1 MARREAV
8 NVRVVNRLVRYTAPE
23 PIDGDEVVSQ
33 LGGKK
38 SGKSVILALKSPRAT
53 LLIDEEGRLVVHGTS
68 HPEVSRAA
76 AKELLLRLGQSD
88 SGLTTE
94 RGPLVVSFGYGQPL
108 RTDRIQEFVPEAKV
122 DERLECIR
130 IVDEQYDMELL
141 FFSNGGGVALGARS
155 ENMVSLAASHWGTR
169 FDAER
174 LFVEVLVRT
183 DAEPDVED
191 DEPADGDDEDH
202 EEPLD
207 LEDS

>member
-1 MARREAV
+1 MARRQAA
-8 NVRVVNRLVRYTAPE
+8 NVRVVNRLVRYTSSE

-38 SGKSVILALKSPRAT
+38 SGKSIILALKSPRAT
-53 LLIDEEGRLVVHGTS
+53 MLIDEEGRLVVHGTS

-88 SGLTTE
+88 SGLATE
-94 RGPLVVSFGYGQPL
+94 RGPLVVSFHYGQPL
-108 RTDRIQEFVPEAKV
+108 RTDRIQEFIPEAMM

-130 IVDEQYDMELL
+130 IDDEHHDMELL

-155 ENMVSLAASHWGTR
+155 ENMVSLATSYWGTR

-174 LFVEVLVRT
+174 LFVDVLVK
-183 DAEPDVED
+183 DGEGSAEGV
-191 DEPADGDDEDH
+191 DEEQG
-202 EEPLD
+202 EPLE

>member
-1 MARREAV
+1 MARRQAV
-8 NVRVVNRLVRYTAPE
+8 NVRVVNRLVRYTASK

-33 LGGKK
+33 LGAKK

-94 RGPLVVSFGYGQPL
+94 RGPLVVSFDYGQPL

-122 DERLECIR
+122 DERLECVR
-130 IVDEQYDMELL
+130 IIDEHHDMELL

-174 LFVEVLVRT
+174 LFVEVLVRN
-183 DAEPDVED
+183 VED
-191 DEPADGDDEDH
+191 PEAEGDDEAQG
-202 EEPLD
+202 EPLD
-207 LEDS
+207 LKDS

>member
-1 MARREAV
+1 MARRQAV
-8 NVRVVNRLVRYTAPE
+8 NVRVVNRLVRYTASK

-33 LGGKK
+33 LGAKK

-94 RGPLVVSFGYGQPL
+94 RGPLVVSFDYGQPL

-122 DERLECIR
+122 DERLECVR
-130 IVDEQYDMELL
+130 IIDEHHDMELL

-174 LFVEVLVRT
+174 LFVEVLVRN
-183 DAEPDVED
+183 VED
-191 DEPADGDDEDH
+191 PEAEGDDEAQG
-202 EEPLD
+202 EPLD
-207 LEDS
+207 LEDL

>member
-1 MARREAV
+1 MARRQAV
-8 NVRVVNRLVRYTAPE
+8 NVRVVNRLVRYTASK

-33 LGGKK
+33 LGAKK

-94 RGPLVVSFGYGQPL
+94 RGPLVVSFDYGQPL

-122 DERLECIR
+122 DERLECVR
-130 IVDEQYDMELL
+130 IIDEHHDMELL

-174 LFVEVLVRT
+174 LFVEVLVRN
-183 DAEPDVED
+183 VED
-191 DEPADGDDEDH
+191 PEAEGDDEAQG
-202 EEPLD
+202 EPLD

>member
-1 MARREAV
+1 MARRQAV
-8 NVRVVNRLVRYTAPE
+8 NVRVVNRLVRYTASK

-33 LGGKK
+33 LGAKK

-94 RGPLVVSFGYGQPL
+94 RGPLVVSFDYGQPL

-174 LFVEVLVRT
+174 LFVEVLVRN
-183 DAEPDVED
+183 VED
-191 DEPADGDDEDH
+191 PEEEGDDEAQG
-202 EEPLD
+202 EPLD

>member
-1 MARREAV
+1 MARRQAV
-8 NVRVVNRLVRYTAPE
+8 NVRVVNRLVRYTASE
-23 PIDGDEVVSQ
+23 SIDGDEVVSQ

-94 RGPLVVSFGYGQPL
+94 RGPLVVSFHYGQPL

-174 LFVEVLVRT
+174 LFVEVLVRN
-183 DAEPDVED
+183 VED
-191 DEPADGDDEDH
+191 PEAEGDDEAQG
-202 EEPLD
+202 EPLD

>member
-1 MARREAV
+1 MARRQAV
-8 NVRVVNRLVRYTAPE
+8 NVRVVNRLVRYTASKS
-23 PIDGDEVVSQ
+23 IDGDEVVSQ
-33 LGGKK
+33 LGAKK

-94 RGPLVVSFGYGQPL
+94 RGPLVVSFDYGQPL

-122 DERLECIR
+122 DERLECVR
-130 IVDEQYDMELL
+130 IVDEHHDMELL

-174 LFVEVLVRT
+174 LFVEVLVRN
-183 DAEPDVED
+183 VED
-191 DEPADGDDEDH
+191 PEEEGDDEAQG
-202 EEPLD
+202 EPLD

>member
-1 MARREAV
+1 MARRLAA
-8 NVRVVNRLVRYTAPE
+8 NVRVVNRLVRYTSSE

-38 SGKSVILALKSPRAT
+38 SGKSIILALKSPRAT
-53 LLIDEEGRLVVHGTS
+53 MLIDEEGRLVVHGTS

-94 RGPLVVSFGYGQPL
+94 RGPLVVSFHYGQPL
-108 RTDRIQEFVPEAKV
+108 RTDRIQEFIPEAKM

-130 IVDEQYDMELL
+130 INDKHHDMELL

-155 ENMVSLAASHWGTR
+155 ENMVSLATSHWGTR

-174 LFVEVLVRT
+174 LFVDVLVK
-183 DAEPDVED
+183 DGEESAEGV
-191 DEPADGDDEDH
+191 DEEQG
-202 EEPLD
+202 EPLE

>member
-1 MARREAV
+1 MARRQAV
-8 NVRVVNRLVRYTAPE
+8 NVRVVNRLVRYTASK

-33 LGGKK
+33 LGAKK

-88 SGLTTE
+88 SGLSTE
-94 RGPLVVSFGYGQPL
+94 RGPLVVSFDYGQPL

-122 DERLECIR
+122 DERLECVR
-130 IVDEQYDMELL
+130 IIDEHHDMELL

-174 LFVEVLVRT
+174 LFVEVLVRN
-183 DAEPDVED
+183 VED
-191 DEPADGDDEDH
+191 PEAEGDDEAQG
-202 EEPLD
+202 EPLD
-207 LEDS
+207 LKDS

>member
-1 MARREAV
+1 MARRQAV
-8 NVRVVNRLVRYTAPE
+8 NVRVVNRLVRYTASK
-23 PIDGDEVVSQ
+23 PIDGVEVVSQ
-33 LGGKK
+33 LGAKK

-94 RGPLVVSFGYGQPL
+94 RGPLVVSFDYGQPL

-122 DERLECIR
+122 DERLECVR
-130 IVDEQYDMELL
+130 IIDEHHDMELL
-141 FFSNGGGVALGARS
+141 FFSNGGGGALGARS

-174 LFVEVLVRT
+174 LFVEVLVRN
-183 DAEPDVED
+183 VED
-191 DEPADGDDEDH
+191 PEAEGDDEAQG
-202 EEPLD
+202 EPLD

>member
-1 MARREAV
+1 MARRQAA
-8 NVRVVNRLVRYTAPE
+8 NVRVVNRLVRYTSSE

-38 SGKSVILALKSPRAT
+38 SGKSIILALKSPRAT
-53 LLIDEEGRLVVHGTS
+53 MLIDEEGRLVVHGTS

-94 RGPLVVSFGYGQPL
+94 RGPLVVSFHYGQPL
-108 RTDRIQEFVPEAKV
+108 RTDRIQEFIPEAKM

-130 IVDEQYDMELL
+130 INDEHHNMELL

-155 ENMVSLAASHWGTR
+155 ENMVSLATSHWGTR

-174 LFVEVLVRT
+174 LFVDVLVK
-183 DAEPDVED
+183 DGEESAEGV
-191 DEPADGDDEDH
+191 DEEQG
-202 EEPLD
+202 EPLE

>member
-1 MARREAV
+1 MARRQAV
-8 NVRVVNRLVRYTAPE
+8 NVRVVNRLVRYTASK
-23 PIDGDEVVSQ
+23 PIDGVEVVSQ
-33 LGGKK
+33 LGAKK

-94 RGPLVVSFGYGQPL
+94 RGPLVVSFDYGQPL

-122 DERLECIR
+122 DERLECVR
-130 IVDEQYDMELL
+130 IVDEHHDMELL

-174 LFVEVLVRT
+174 LFVEVLVRN
-183 DAEPDVED
+183 VED
-191 DEPADGDDEDH
+191 HEEEGDEPADGDDEAQG
-202 EEPLD
+202 EPLD
-207 LEDS
+207 LKDS